1 MEDQAMRTFSPKVRL
16 PIPSL
21 HAELVDR
28 GRLVPDRR
36 STAPEYEAIFLPDFY
51 PFLSPTSHFY

>member
-1 MEDQAMRTFSPKVRL
+1 MRTFSPKVRL

-21 HAELVDR
+21 HTELVDR
-28 GRLVPDRR
+28 GRLVPDKR

>member
-1 MEDQAMRTFSPKVRL
+1 MEDQAMRTFSSKVGL

-21 HAELVDR
+21 YAELVER
-28 GRLVPDRR
+28 GHLVPDKG
-36 STAPEYEAIFLPDFY
+36 STAPEQEAIFLLDFY